1 MAARLG
7 TNRVAG
13 QPKSHRFPGDKIGVN
28 AGAMDLRPATLADVP
43 ALARL
48 GRESFVAKFG
58 HLYRAEDLDAFLVAV
73 FSDASV
79 REEVADDICVHRLAW
94 DGDRLAGYC
103 KLRKLAN
110 YRDHSDAKNPIE
122 LGQLYTDPASTGQGI
137 GARLMDWA
145 LAEARE
151 RGHDAIQLTVW
162 SENHGAQKFYAR
174 YGFAKIAD
182 IDFWVGNH
190 RDDEFL
196 YELRL
201 DPQESER

>member
-1 MAARLG
+1 
-7 TNRVAG
+7 
-13 QPKSHRFPGDKIGVN
+13 
-28 AGAMDLRPATLADVP
+28 MDLRPATLDDVP

-48 GRESFVAKFG
+48 GRDSFVAKFG
-58 HLYRAEDLDAFLVAV
+58 HLYAREDLDAFLEAV
-73 FSDASV
+73 FSERIV
-79 REEVADDICVHRLAW
+79 HEEVAGSECIHRLAW
-94 DGDRLAGYC
+94 DGDRLVGYC
-103 KLRKLAN
+103 KLRLRNDYAH
-110 YRDHSDAKNPIE
+110 HSQAGNPIE
-122 LGQLYTDPASTGQGI
+122 LGQLYTDPAHTGQGI

-145 LAEARE
+145 LDEARV

-162 SENHGAQKFYAR
+162 SGNPGAQRFYAR

-201 DPQESER
+201 DTKG